1 MLRRV
6 PITLVRL
13 LAVACACL
21 VPAAVAQAAP
31 PPNDQPT
38 TAQQISTLAWTGLT
52 APQDIYVGA
61 SDWGDATT
69 GPEDADPV
77 PSCTGAI
84 GFRSMWYTVPVPEA
98 AVLRV
103 TVFSTDN
110 ARYQPIVTVLDP
122 SNDEVACGIANVA
135 KTGATAQATAY
146 VTPTAAD
153 GSPALYRVRVAQVLN
168 NSPSGGLPIVTVRFA
183 GQDVTPPH
191 IRVSFPSQAVAPGA
205 RTVYDANARP
215 DYATTDLASGVNP
228 MSARWE
234 FHDRVN
240 GRLSIRTRTGSL
252 TATYAWVSPGAHD
265 VVFQVSDFA
274 GNESMYRFTTLVQD
288 TVRPDIKF
296 SLTPPKPG
304 ARRLQITVN
313 ASESVHVRLV
323 MTQVGRAKP
332 LLKRTVNFWGD
343 RSQSRSVPLRGGV
356 RKGLLFITGFARDLA
371 GNTSA
376 LPQCV
381 VDPVTGQ
388 GRCTSP

>member
-6 PITLVRL
+6 LITLVRL

-31 PPNDQPT
+31 PVNDQPT
-38 TAQQISTLAWTGLT
+38 TATEISQLAWTSLM

-61 SDWGDATT
+61 ADWGDATT

-77 PSCTGAI
+77 PSCTGSV
-84 GFRSMWYTVPVPEA
+84 GFRSMWYTVKVREA

-122 SNDEVACGIANVA
+122 SNDEVGCGIANVA

-146 VTPTAAD
+146 VTPNPAD
-153 GSPALYRVRVAQVLN
+153 GSEATYRIRVAQVLN

-191 IRVSFPSQAVAPGA
+191 IRVTFPSEAVPP
-205 RTVYDANARP
+205 RTPRAYDAS
-215 DYATTDLASGVNP
+215 ATTDTASGVNFA
-228 MSARWE
+228 SAVWE
-234 FHDRVN
+234 FHDKVN
-240 GRLSIRTRTGSL
+240 GRPSVRTRAGSL
-252 TATYAWVSPGAHD
+252 TPTYSWVSPGAHD
-265 VVFQVSDFA
+265 VVFRVSDFA